1 MSYEIDFE
9 RRMMLEKFQERIEY
23 KFKNIALLDTALT
36 HTSFVKG
43 DGKKNEH
50 NERLEFL
57 GDAVLEL
64 SVSDYLFKNY
74 PALNEGRMT
83 KARAL
88 TVCEATLF
96 EVAQR
101 YEIGD
106 VLLLSKGETNSGGR
120 KKPSILSDAFEA
132 VIGAVYLDGGF
143 EKANEFIM
151 KFAPVFVKAAVDGS
165 LNKDYKTA
173 LQELVQS
180 EHMGAIEYVLV
191 SQTGPDHKK
200 EFEMLITIGKEP
212 YASGKGY
219 SKQEAGQNA
228 AKTVLELLNKT
239 VKEKK

>member
-1 MSYEIDFE
+1 MMIDFE
-9 RRMMLEKFQERIEY
+9 RRITLEKLQEQLEY
-23 KFKNIALLDTALT
+23 QFNDISLLNTALT

-43 DGKKNEH
+43 EGKSVEH

-64 SVSDYLFKNY
+64 AVSDFLFKNY

-88 TVCEATLF
+88 TVCEASLF
-96 EVAQR
+96 EVAQN
-101 YEIGD
+101 YGIGD
-106 VLLLSKGETNSGGR
+106 ILLLSKGESNSGGR

-132 VIGAVYLDGGF
+132 VIGAIYLDGGF
-143 EKANEFIM
+143 EKANAFVM
-151 KFAPVFVKAAVDGS
+151 KFAPEFVKAAVNGS
-165 LNKDYKTA
+165 LNKDYKTT

-180 EHMGAIEYVLV
+180 EHMGALEYVLV
-191 SQTGPDHKK
+191 GETGPDHKK
-200 EFEMLITIGKEP
+200 EFEMLVTIGKEP

-228 AKTVLELLNKT
+228 AKAVLELLNKNI
-239 VKEKK
+239 KEKK